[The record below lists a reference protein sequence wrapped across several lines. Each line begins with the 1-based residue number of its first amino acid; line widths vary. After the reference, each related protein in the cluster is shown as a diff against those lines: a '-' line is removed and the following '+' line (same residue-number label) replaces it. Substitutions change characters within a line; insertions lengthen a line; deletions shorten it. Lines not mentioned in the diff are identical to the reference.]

1 MTTQAPGPVTL
12 RSAWEQLFRIWP
24 GRDAPRSAWL
34 AFHRREAE
42 LFGLAAQHD
51 TDHQHEAR
59 FWASEAAR
67 VLRELEA
74 RDE

>member
-1 MTTQAPGPVTL
+1 VTTPTAGRITL
-12 RSAWEQLFRIWP
+12 RAAWEQLFRVWP
-24 GRDAPRSAWL
+24 GRGAPRSAWL

-51 TDHQHEAR
+51 TERQHEAR
-59 FWASEAAR
+59 FWAAEAAR
-67 VLRELEA
+67 VLREFEA